1 MLTFELFS
9 STVRDWLWTG
19 FCAYITTATEMRMRA
34 RTVWRVSGIPSR
46 GTLSTAVIT
55 SSSALAKAFS
65 IELSF
70 LRNKLVMM
78 PRTELFIISRRT
90 KGLLID
96 CKEETVK
103 ALRISP

>member
-1 MLTFELFS
+1 
-9 STVRDWLWTG
+9 
-19 FCAYITTATEMRMRA
+19 MRSRA
-34 RTVWRVSGIPSR
+34 RMVWAVSGIPSR

-55 SSSALAKAFS
+55 SSRALAKAFS

-78 PRTELFIISRRT
+78 PRTELLTISSRT

-96 CKEETVK
+96 CKEDTVS
-103 ALRISP
+103 ALKMSP